1 MAALLAL
8 ALFFANPF
16 PSASKTAWMRPE
28 SFHLVIGM
36 SRAEA
41 LKKLGDAGWKTK
53 PGKDATQL
61 IIDYTDADS
70 LTLQFRKNRL
80 KAVRFEHFAFIP
92 EARAAFTEEKD
103 YLRDAFG
110 TPKKMKS
117 KSVVLYDRMLPNV
130 MVVLSDDPKSENGRK
145 GLGLLVVRYFD
156 PL

>member
-1 MAALLAL
+1 MILAL
-8 ALFFANPF
+8 ALLLANPF
-16 PSASKTAWMRPE
+16 PSPTKTAWMRPE
-28 SFHLVIGM
+28 SFHLTIGI

-41 LKKLGDAGWKTK
+41 LKRLADGGWKTK
-53 PGKDATQL
+53 PGKNANEL
-61 IIDYTDADS
+61 VVDYTDADS

-80 KAVRFEHFAFIP
+80 RAIRFEHFAFLQD
-92 EARAAFTEEKD
+92 ARAAFDEETA

-110 TPKKMKS
+110 APKKMKV
-117 KSVVLYDRMLPNV
+117 KTIVVYDRILPNV